1 MKNFIFL
8 FSLIFTFSCSSDE
21 FEKDSYDKDGNFY
34 DGPIETIIHN
44 GLERKYIIYTP
55 QGYDG
60 TSKLPL
66 LLNFHGFSGK
76 AGEYMSYTNMTPI
89 ADTENFILVYPQGS
103 DLDGSS
109 HWNAALNGGDNKSEV
124 DDLGFIEAL
133 INKLSSENLIDTNRV
148 YAVGYSNGGMMSYAL
163 ACYKSNLI
171 SAIGSVSGYM
181 LQTECTPSHS
191 IPLIKF
197 HGTTDYYDGG
207 GVYNSV
213 VSVLNFWVNFN
224 NTDLDPII
232 NNIDDNGTSIVSYK
246 YKNGD
251 NNVSVEHYKIIGGE
265 HVWFN
270 NDFNGKNTGQLIWDF
285 LSQYDINGLIE

>member
-8 FSLIFTFSCSSDE
+8 FSLFFTFSCSSDE
-21 FEKDSYDKDGNFY
+21 FEKDSYDKDGNSF
-34 DGPIETIIHN
+34 DGPIETITHN

-66 LLNFHGFSGK
+66 LLNFHGFSGL

-89 ADTENFILVYPQGS
+89 ADSENFILVYPQGS

-109 HWNAALNGGDNKSEV
+109 HWNAALSGGDNKSEV